1 MNRLNALKKIFVFFF
16 KELPIY
22 SFISP
27 LYYLFSSFSPVIST
41 VLLKEI
47 FECAYNIIK
56 NDSEAVAPFFKY
68 GTCFIMFH
76 LIIVLLESI
85 TSISTNAGI
94 YERSKYLLNLKIT
107 EKSASLPLI
116 KYEDENIMDIKKRA
130 EKCVEAEHIPGIY
143 MLSFVLLFS
152 FAGLI
157 SIIGVMSSYHW
168 SFSVIAIFTT
178 VQFLFSTL
186 ALEARKYT
194 MNEEQARS
202 NRKLN
207 YIWKL
212 FSTSN
217 NVQEMRTMGF
227 NDYLSTQWR
236 KIRGKNNDT
245 FYEEAKHEAK
255 MLFLCELLRVIGYA
269 TGIIAAI
276 YHYLNG
282 NITIGSLGACVYAF
296 MNVQNVVV
304 NLFSSIGSLPPKLK
318 YAVDYWKYISISN
331 TITETV
337 FFDGLKN
344 KIKIS
349 NLSFTY
355 PNSDKVA
362 LKNISLEINKGESV
376 VILGENGSGKTTL
389 IKLLL
394 GLYSPKNGEILFDDE
409 NLDKI
414 EKNSFYKHITS
425 VTQDFNLYSFSL
437 KENIALRNLS
447 NIDNE
452 KIKKVAD
459 ASFLDNYLLEELDSL
474 VGKEF
479 DGIELSVG
487 QKQKVAVARSLY
499 NVNELVFLD
508 EPTSAIDPVTEAQIL
523 GNFINFLK
531 GHTTIIVS
539 HRVGLCTLAD
549 KIIVMK
555 NGSIVEVGSHD
566 SLINNNGEYSRL
578 YKLQEKWYKNQN

>member
-16 KELPIY
+16 TELPCY

-27 LYYLFSSFSPVIST
+27 LYYLFSSFSPVVST

-47 FECAYNIIK
+47 FEFAYNIIK
-56 NDSEAVAPFFKY
+56 NDSNSIVPFFKY
-68 GTCFIMFH
+68 GTYFIMFH
-76 LIIVLLESI
+76 LINVLLESI

-116 KYEDENIMDIKKRA
+116 KYEDENILDIKKRA
-130 EKCVEAEHIPGIY
+130 EKCVESEHIPGIY

-152 FAGLI
+152 FSGLI

-168 SFSVIAIFTT
+168 SFSIIAIFTT
-178 VQFLFSTL
+178 IQFLFSTL

-212 FSTSN
+212 FSSPI

-227 NDYLSTQWR
+227 SDYLSTQWR
-236 KIRGKNNDT
+236 KLRGKNNET

-255 MLFLCELLRVIGYA
+255 MLFLCEFLRVIGYA
-269 TGIIAAI
+269 AGITAAI
-276 YHYLNG
+276 YHYLKG
-282 NITIGSLGACVYAF
+282 NITIGSLGACIYAF

-304 NLFSSIGSLPPKLK
+304 NLFSSIGSLPSKLK
-318 YAVDYWKYISISN
+318 YAVDYWKYLSISN
-331 TITETV
+331 KINETS

-344 KIKIS
+344 KIKIN

-355 PNSDKVA
+355 PNTEIAA
-362 LKNISLEINKGESV
+362 LKNISLEINKGESI

-394 GLYSPKNGEILFDDE
+394 GLYSPKEGEILFDDE
-409 NLDKI
+409 NLDNI
-414 EKNSFYKHITS
+414 DKNSFYKHITAI
-425 VTQDFNLYSFSL
+425 TQDFNLYSLTL
-437 KENIALRNLS
+437 KENIALRNLA

-452 KIKKVAD
+452 KIKKVAKD
-459 ASFLDNYLLEELDSL
+459 SFLDNYLLEELDSL
-474 VGKEF
+474 IGKEF

-487 QKQKVAVARSLY
+487 QKQKIAVARSLY
-499 NVNELVFLD
+499 SVNELVFLD

-523 GNFINFLK
+523 GNFITLLK

-555 NGSIVEVGSHD
+555 NGNVVEVGTHD

-578 YKLQEKWYKNQN
+578 YKSQERWYKN